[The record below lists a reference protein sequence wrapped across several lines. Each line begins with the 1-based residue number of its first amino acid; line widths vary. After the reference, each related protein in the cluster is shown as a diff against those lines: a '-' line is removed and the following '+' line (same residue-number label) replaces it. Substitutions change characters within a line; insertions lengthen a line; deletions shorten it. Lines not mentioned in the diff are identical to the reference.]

1 MKVLALGAGI
11 GGLGASIALRQ
22 RGFDVNLVE
31 IKPELSVYGVG
42 INQPAN
48 SLRALRSL
56 GVLEEILAVGCPFSH
71 SDFYAADGDL
81 IVHVDSVMGGDVP
94 ANTALSRLNLHRIL
108 IGAAERHD
116 VKISYG
122 TTMEQFSDNGRAVD
136 VRFSDGRAES
146 YDLVAAFDGIK
157 SATRRAVFG
166 PEQDAVY
173 SGFGVFRVT
182 LPRPPYVDGIRVYQ
196 ALGVKAG
203 YIPLSDT
210 TMYMFVVTPDPKG
223 VSHRRE
229 DFADILRSRMAPFG
243 ALPGEVRDA
252 LRATD
257 DIVYS
262 PISDVL
268 LPLPWFSGRIGILG
282 DAAHAC
288 APHLTQGAGMALEDG
303 IVLAETLDGGGPA
316 GPAGPG
322 RPGVSLQDR
331 LRDFEQRRY
340 PRARLVQEVSRGIL
354 QTEMSIN
361 AGNYDASVQGM
372 RDHLVEQTHT
382 VEAILNAPP

>member
-1 MKVLALGAGI
+1 MPHGEAPVKILVLGAGI

-22 RGFDVNLVE
+22 RDFDVDLAE
-31 IKPELSVYGVG
+31 IKQDISVYGVG

-56 GVLEEILAVGCPFSH
+56 GVLDDIMAVGCPFDKT
-71 SDFYAADGDL
+71 DFYAADGEL
-81 IVHVDSVMGGDVP
+81 IVHVPSVMGGDVP

-108 IGAAERHD
+108 IAAAEQHD
-116 VKISYG
+116 VKIRYG
-122 TTMEQFSDNGRAVD
+122 TTMEQFSDSGRAVD
-136 VRFSDGRAES
+136 VRFTDGRRES

-157 SATRRAVFG
+157 SATRRAIFG
-166 PEQDAVY
+166 PEHDAVY

-182 LPRPPYVDGIRVYQ
+182 LPRPDYVDGIRVYQ

-203 YIPLSDT
+203 YIPLSAT
-210 TMYMFVVTPDPKG
+210 TMYMFVVTPDPPG
-223 VSHRRE
+223 VSHRQE

-252 LRATD
+252 IQASA

-303 IVLAETLDGGGPA
+303 LVLAETLA
-316 GPAGPG
+316 EA
-322 RPGVSLQDR
+322 RPGVPLEDQ
-331 LRDFEQRRY
+331 LRAFEERRF
-340 PRARLVQEVSRGIL
+340 PRARLVQDVSRGIL
-354 QTEMSIN
+354 PAEMSID
-361 AGNYDASVQGM
+361 ADNYDASVQGM
-372 RDHLVEQTHT
+372 RDHQVEQAHA
-382 VEAILNAPP
+382 VEAILNSPA

>member
-1 MKVLALGAGI
+1 MKVLVVGAGI
-11 GGLGASIALRQ
+11 GGLGAAIALRQ
-22 RGFDVNLVE
+22 RGFAVDVVE

-56 GVLEEILAVGCPFSH
+56 GVLDQIIEAGCQYDH
-71 SDFYAADGDL
+71 TDFFTADGEL
-81 IVHVDSVMGGDVP
+81 IVHVPSVMGGDVP
-94 ANTALSRLNLHRIL
+94 ANTALSRLNLHQIL
-108 IGAAERHD
+108 IAGAEAHD

-122 TTMEQFSDNGRAVD
+122 TTIEQFTDTGPAVD
-136 VRFSDGRAES
+136 VRFTDGRQES

-166 PEQDAVY
+166 PGHDAVY

-182 LPRPPYVDGIRVYQ
+182 LPRPDYVDGVRVYQ

-203 YIPLSDT
+203 YIPLSAT
-210 TMYMFVVTPDPKG
+210 TMYMFVVTPDPQG
-223 VSHRRE
+223 ISHRPE
-229 DFADILRSRMAPFG
+229 DFAAILAERMAPFG
-243 ALPGEVRDA
+243 ALPGQVREA
-252 LRATD
+252 LHPGD

-268 LPLPWFSGRIGILG
+268 LPLPWFSGRVGILG

-303 IVLAETLDGGGPA
+303 MVLADCLDAGG
-316 GPAGPG
+316 
-322 RPGVSLQDR
+322 SLDDR
-331 LRDFEQRRY
+331 LRAFEQRRF
-340 PRARLVQEVSRGIL
+340 PRARLVQDVSRGIL
-354 QTEMSIN
+354 QAEMSIN
-361 AGNYDASVQGM
+361 AENFDQSVQGM
-372 RDHLVEQTHT
+372 RDHLVEQTHQ
-382 VEAILNAPP
+382 VESVLDQPA

>member
-1 MKVLALGAGI
+1 VKILVLGAGI
-11 GGLGASIALRQ
+11 GGLGAAIALRQ
-22 RGFDVNLVE
+22 RGFDVDLVE

-56 GVLEEILAVGCPFSH
+56 GVLDDILAVGCPFSQH
-71 SDFYAADGDL
+71 DFYDADGEL
-81 IVHVDSVMGGDVP
+81 IVHVPSTLGGDVP
-94 ANTALSRLNLHRIL
+94 ANVALSRLNLHRIL

-116 VKISYG
+116 VKIRYG

-136 VRFSDGRAES
+136 VSFTDGRRES
-146 YDLVAAFDGIK
+146 YDLVTAFDGIK
-157 SATRRAVFG
+157 SGTRRAVFG
-166 PEQDAVY
+166 PEHDAVY

-182 LPRPPYVDGIRVYQ
+182 LPRPEYVNGIRVYQ

-203 YIPLSDT
+203 YIPLSAT
-210 TMYMFVVTPDPKG
+210 TMYMFVVTPDPPG
-223 VSHRRE
+223 VNHRRE
-229 DFADILRSRMAPFG
+229 DFTGILRSRMAPFG

-252 LRATD
+252 LKPAD
-257 DIVYS
+257 DIVFS

-303 IVLAETLDGGGPA
+303 LVLAETLAGGG
-316 GPAGPG
+316 
-322 RPGVSLQDR
+322 LLEDR
-331 LRDFEQRRY
+331 LRAFEERRF
-340 PRARLVQEVSRGIL
+340 PRARLVQDVSRGIL
-354 QTEMSIN
+354 QAEMSIN
-361 AGNYDASVQGM
+361 AGNYDESVQGM
-372 RDHLVEQTHT
+372 RDHLVEQTHA
-382 VEAILNAPP
+382 VEQILNAPA

>member
-1 MKVLALGAGI
+1 MKVLVLGAGV

-22 RGFDVNLVE
+22 RGFDVDLVE

-42 INQPAN
+42 INQPGN
-48 SLRALRSL
+48 SLRALHAL
-56 GVLEEILAVGCPFSH
+56 GVLDEIRSVGFEYDH
-71 SDFYAADGDL
+71 TDFYGADGQL
-81 IVHVDSVMGGDVP
+81 IVHVPCTLGGDDVP

-108 IGAAERHD
+108 ISAAERQD
-116 VKISYG
+116 VKIRYG
-122 TTMEQFSDNGRAVD
+122 TTMEQFSDNRRGVD
-136 VRFSDGRAES
+136 VSFTDGRRES

-157 SATRRAVFG
+157 SATRRTVFG
-166 PEQDAVY
+166 PEHDPVY

-182 LPRPPYVDGIRVYQ
+182 LPRPPYVDGVRVYQ

-203 YIPLSDT
+203 YIPLSAT
-210 TMYMFVVTPDPKG
+210 TMYMFVVTPDPPG
-223 VSHRRE
+223 VTHRRE
-229 DFADILRSRMAPFG
+229 DFVSILRSRMAPFG

-252 LRATD
+252 LEPTD
-257 DIVYS
+257 DIVFS

-303 IVLAETLDGGGPA
+303 IVLAETLAGGG
-316 GPAGPG
+316 
-322 RPGVSLQDR
+322 SLEDR
-331 LRDFEQRRY
+331 LRAFEERRF
-340 PRARLVQEVSRGIL
+340 PRARLVQDVSHGIL

-361 AGNYDASVQGM
+361 ADNYDASVQGM
-372 RDHLVEQTHT
+372 REHLVEQTHA
-382 VEAILNAPP
+382 VEAILKAPA